1 MRELR
6 TRLNL
11 PERMGEELSRLSYKQ
26 RHGGYTQH
34 GQLTRFGGCG
44 MVRLSIYRSL
54 AKSSLFSL
62 VVCFELAVFSC
73 VSLSSAAF
81 ARDDLWMGCR
91 DLDFDARIV
100 SCSRLIERG
109 RQETKSNQITAYM
122 NWGAAYRA
130 KGDFDRALADLDK
143 ALQLYPNS
151 ARALTER
158 ASIYHA
164 KGEFDRAIADYD
176 KALQIDKD
184 SAAAHGGRAKAYRG
198 KGDLNRALAD
208 FDEALKL
215 DPKSALTHI
224 DRGAIYQ
231 AEGDFDR
238 AIADY
243 DEAIQFD
250 PNDANAFLS
259 RANAYRGKH
268 DLERTKQDLQAALR
282 LDSRLTVAKDLLDEV
297 NGLITKSA
305 APPTEAVPIATSA
318 PPPAPAVSPVLL
330 VLLALVA
337 LIGLFAIIVINFRS
351 KPVDKSRLSGA
362 DQHVRPRDG
371 YLAEASRLQ
380 PSDACARAESS
391 LDGLSQME
399 ADARLKK
406 FGLNLV
412 AHEGKAT
419 ILQELWSRARNP
431 LNALLLTLATVSYF
445 SGDVRAA
452 VVITSMVVL
461 AITTAFIQEHKSNEA
476 AAKLRAM
483 VHTTASVRR
492 TPCDADNPF
501 SEIPI
506 EQLVPGD
513 IVRLSAGD
521 IIPAELRL
529 LEAKDL
535 FINQSTLTGEA
546 MPAEKYAHARDGGCD
561 DPFDLPNI
569 CFMGANVVSGYGTGV
584 ILRTGPKTFFG
595 QLARQI
601 AGRRVPTAFDQGI
614 NRFTWLMI
622 RFILVMVPTVFL
634 INGLTKHDWLEA
646 LLFAVAVAVGLTPE
660 MLPMIVTVNLAKG
673 AIAMSRKKVIVKR
686 LNAIQNFGAM
696 DVLCTDKTG
705 TLTQDRIIL
714 KRHLDIYG
722 EDSDRVLE
730 YAYLN
735 SHFQSGLKNLL
746 DVAVLEHHELASTL
760 RPDHQFTK
768 IDEIPFDFNRR
779 RLSVLVRRDDGRHL
793 LICKGA
799 VEELFSI
806 STHYETENECGR
818 LDPSHLETAKRETA
832 ELNADGFRVVAVA
845 YKEMPPGQTV
855 YTVADESDLTLL
867 GYIAF
872 LDPPKDSAA
881 EAIADLAKAGVSV
894 KILTGDN
901 DIVTRKICKDVGL
914 TVDRIVLGSEIEHM
928 SDDALS
934 EIASTAIVFAKL
946 SPPQKA
952 KIIEALHRKGH
963 VVGYLGDGIN
973 DGPALKVADVGISVD
988 TAVDI
993 AKESAD
999 IILLEKNLL
1008 VLDEGVIEGRRI
1020 FANITKYI
1028 KMGASSN
1035 FGNMFSVL
1043 GASIFLPFL
1052 PMAPIQVL
1060 TNNLLYDFSQTTIPT
1075 DNVDE
1080 EYLASPRKWDI
1091 SNIFK
1096 FMIFIGPISSIFDYA
1111 TYGMMLFVFNAWTNP
1126 SLFQTGWFVESL
1138 LTQTLIIHI
1147 IRTAR
1152 IPFVESHASPALITT
1167 TIIICA
1173 VGIALPYS
1181 WAGSVLGFVPLPT
1194 LYWPLVT
1201 AMLLTYAILTHVVK
1215 VWFIRRWGL

>member
-1 MRELR
+1 M
-6 TRLNL
+6 
-11 PERMGEELSRLSYKQ
+11 
-26 RHGGYTQH
+26 
-34 GQLTRFGGCG
+34 
-44 MVRLSIYRSL
+44 
-54 AKSSLFSL
+54 
-62 VVCFELAVFSC
+62 
-73 VSLSSAAF
+73 
-81 ARDDLWMGCR
+81 
-91 DLDFDARIV
+91 
-100 SCSRLIERG
+100 
-109 RQETKSNQITAYM
+109 
-122 NWGAAYRA
+122 
-130 KGDFDRALADLDK
+130 
-143 ALQLYPNS
+143 
-151 ARALTER
+151 
-158 ASIYHA
+158 
-164 KGEFDRAIADYD
+164 
-176 KALQIDKD
+176 
-184 SAAAHGGRAKAYRG
+184 
-198 KGDLNRALAD
+198 
-208 FDEALKL
+208 
-215 DPKSALTHI
+215 
-224 DRGAIYQ
+224 
-231 AEGDFDR
+231 
-238 AIADY
+238 
-243 DEAIQFD
+243 
-250 PNDANAFLS
+250 
-259 RANAYRGKH
+259 
-268 DLERTKQDLQAALR
+268 
-282 LDSRLTVAKDLLDEV
+282 
-297 NGLITKSA
+297 
-305 APPTEAVPIATSA
+305 
-318 PPPAPAVSPVLL
+318 LL
-330 VLLALVA
+330 VLLALVT
-337 LIGLFAIIVINFRS
+337 LLGLLAIIITNLRS
-351 KPVDKSRLSGA
+351 KPVDKSRLAGTN
-362 DQHVRPRDG
+362 QHARPRDG
-371 YLAEASRLQ
+371 YLAEISRLQ
-380 PSDACARAESS
+380 PSDACARADSGLE
-391 LDGLSQME
+391 GLSQTE

-412 AHEGKAT
+412 AREGKAN
-419 ILQELWSRARNP
+419 ILQELWGRARNP

-445 SGDVRAA
+445 TGDVRAA
-452 VVITSMVVL
+452 VVIASMVVL
-461 AITTAFIQEHKSNEA
+461 SITTAFIQEHKSNEA

-506 EQLVPGD
+506 EKLVPGD
-513 IVRLSAGD
+513 VVRLSAGD

-529 LEAKDL
+529 LEARDL
-535 FINQSTLTGEA
+535 FVNQSTLTGEA
-546 MPAEKYAHARDGGCD
+546 MPAEKYAHARDGDCD
-561 DPFDLPNI
+561 DPFDLQNI

-601 AGRRVPTAFDQGI
+601 AGRRVPTAFDQGV
-614 NRFTWLMI
+614 NKFTWLMI
-622 RFILVMVPTVFL
+622 GFMLVMVPTVFL

-673 AIAMSRKKVIVKR
+673 AIAMSSKKVIVKR

-714 KRHLDIYG
+714 KRCLDIWG
-722 EDSDRVLE
+722 EDLDRVLE

-746 DVAVLEHHELASTL
+746 DIAVLEHHEVAKAL

-779 RLSVLVRRDDGRHL
+779 RLSVLVRRDDGQHL

-806 STHYETENECGR
+806 STHYEAGAECGR
-818 LDPSHLETAKRETA
+818 LDPSHLETANRETA

-845 YKEMPPGQTV
+845 YKEMPPEQTV
-855 YTVADESDLTLL
+855 YTVADESGLTLL

-914 TVDRIVLGSEIEHM
+914 KVDRIVLGSEIEHM
-928 SDDALS
+928 SDDALA
-934 EIASTAIVFAKL
+934 ELATTAIVFAKL

-973 DGPALKVADVGISVD
+973 DGPALKAADVGISVD

-1008 VLDEGVIEGRRI
+1008 VLDDGVIEGRKI

-1060 TNNLLYDFSQTTIPT
+1060 TNNLLYDFSQTAIPT

-1080 EYLASPRKWDI
+1080 EYLVSPRKWDI

-1096 FMIFIGPISSIFDYA
+1096 FMIFIGPISSIFNYV
-1111 TYGMMLFVFNAWTNP
+1111 TYGIMLFVFNAWTNP
-1126 SLFQTGWFVESL
+1126 SLFQTGWFVKSL

-1152 IPFVESHASPALITT
+1152 IPFLESRASPSPHHDDHHHLRGRDRAAIHLGGLRARVHAAAHALLAIGYGHAADIRNSHASCESLVHTQMGALNPPIPWSRRMTAWGQPASRPIHSNGSAEPQIAAAADASLGSRGASEADPRRARLQKIASMISRRGMLQS
-1167 TIIICA
+1167 TISSP
-1173 VGIALPYS
+1173 PYTPEKN
-1181 WAGSVLGFVPLPT
+1181 AAP
-1194 LYWPLVT
+1194 
-1201 AMLLTYAILTHVVK
+1201 K
-1215 VWFIRRWGL
+1215 QWFEY

>member
-1 MRELR
+1 MMRV
-6 TRLNL
+6 
-11 PERMGEELSRLSYKQ
+11 
-26 RHGGYTQH
+26 
-34 GQLTRFGGCG
+34 LTFRF
-44 MVRLSIYRSL
+44 L
-54 AKSSLFSL
+54 AKSRLFSL
-62 VVCFELAVFSC
+62 LICFELVVFGC
-73 VSLSSAAF
+73 VSLSTAAF
-81 ARDDLWMGCR
+81 AKNDVWMGCR
-91 DLDFDARIV
+91 GADLDARIV
-100 SCSRLIERG
+100 SCSQLIERG
-109 RQETKSNQITAYM
+109 RRETKGDRITAYI
-122 NWGAAYRA
+122 NRGTAYRA
-130 KGDFDRALADLDK
+130 KGDLDRALADLDK
-143 ALQLYPNS
+143 ALGLDPKS
-151 ARALTER
+151 APALTER
-158 ASIYHA
+158 ASIYLA
-164 KGEFDRAIADYD
+164 KGELDRAIADYD
-176 KALQIDKD
+176 TALKLDKD
-184 SAAAHGGRAKAYRG
+184 SAAAHGGRARALRG
-198 KGDLNRALAD
+198 KGYLEKALAD
-208 FDEALKL
+208 FDEAVRLN
-215 DPKSALTHI
+215 PKSASTYV
-224 DRGAIYQ
+224 DRGAIYEAQ
-231 AEGDFDR
+231 GDFDR
-238 AIADY
+238 AIVDY
-243 DEAIQFD
+243 DAAIQID
-250 PNDANAFLS
+250 PKDANAFLG
-259 RANAYRGKH
+259 RPNAYRGKR
-268 DLERTKQDLQAALR
+268 DLERAKQDLDAVLR
-282 LDSRLTVAKDLLDEV
+282 LSPQLTAAKDILNEV
-297 NGLITKSA
+297 NGLIAESA
-305 APPTEAVPIATSA
+305 APPTAAAPTPASA
-318 PPPAPAVSPVLL
+318 PAPAPAPAVSPMLL

-337 LIGLFAIIVINFRS
+337 LLGLFAILFMNFRS
-351 KPVDKSRLSGA
+351 KPVDKSRVSGA
-362 DQHVRPRDG
+362 DQHARPRDG
-371 YLAEASRLQ
+371 YLAELSRLQ
-380 PSDACARAESS
+380 PSDACTRAESS
-391 LDGLSQME
+391 LEGLSKTE
-399 ADARLKK
+399 ADARLTK
-406 FGLNLV
+406 FGPNLV
-412 AHEGKAT
+412 AREAKAT
-419 ILQELWSRARNP
+419 ILQELWNRARNP
-431 LNALLLTLATVSYF
+431 LNALLLCLATVSYF

-452 VVITSMVVL
+452 VVIASMVVL
-461 AITTAFIQEHKSNEA
+461 AIVTAFIQEHRSNEA

-492 TPCDADNPF
+492 TPNDAKNPF
-501 SEIPI
+501 VEIPI

-513 IVRLSAGD
+513 LVRLSAGD

-546 MPAEKYAHARDGGCD
+546 MPAEKYAHAGDRDYD

-569 CFMGANVVSGYGTGV
+569 CFMGANVVSGFGTGV
-584 ILRTGPKTFFG
+584 ILRTGAKTFFG
-595 QLARQI
+595 QLAHQI

-714 KRHLDIYG
+714 KRCLDIYG
-722 EDSDRVLE
+722 EDSNRVLE

-746 DVAVLEHHELASTL
+746 DIAVLEHHELAAAL
-760 RPDHQFTK
+760 RPDHQFKK

-779 RLSVLVRRDDGRHL
+779 RLSVLVQGDDGKHL

-799 VEELFSI
+799 VEEVFSI
-806 STHYETENECGR
+806 STRYEAGTDCGR
-818 LDPSHLETAKRETA
+818 LDTSHFDSAKRETA
-832 ELNADGFRVVAVA
+832 ELNADGFRVIAVA
-845 YKEMPPGQTV
+845 YKEMPPEQTV
-855 YTVADESDLTLL
+855 YAVADESDLTLL

-872 LDPPKDSAA
+872 LDPPKESAA
-881 EAIADLAKAGVSV
+881 QAIADLATAGVSV

-901 DIVTRKICKDVGL
+901 EIVTRKICKDVGL

-934 EIASTAIVFAKL
+934 DLATTTIVFAKL

-952 KIIEALHRKGH
+952 KVIEALHRKGH

-1008 VLDEGVIEGRRI
+1008 VLDEGVIEGRRV

-1111 TYGMMLFVFNAWTNP
+1111 TYGMMLFIFNAWTNP

-1152 IPFVESHASPALITT
+1152 IPFLESHASPALIATT
-1167 TIIICA
+1167 VIICA
-1173 VGIALPYS
+1173 IGVALPYT
-1181 WAGSVLGFVPLPT
+1181 WVGSVLGFTPLPS
-1194 LYWPLVT
+1194 LYWPLVS
-1201 AMLLTYAILTHVVK
+1201 AMLLTYAVLTHFVK